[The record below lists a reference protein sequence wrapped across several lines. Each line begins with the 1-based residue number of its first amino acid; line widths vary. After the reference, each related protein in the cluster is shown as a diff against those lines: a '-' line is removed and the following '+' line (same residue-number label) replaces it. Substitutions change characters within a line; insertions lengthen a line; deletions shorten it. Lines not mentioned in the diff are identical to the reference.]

1 MYVPAV
7 KRATHSPLLA
17 QASQPWHH
25 CHLQHIVL
33 GDRGHPVCWRIV
45 SVISSRLPRLN
56 SCSDPPQNS
65 APTVAASV
73 CVAPAGCPLEDTL
86 SQRTTALR
94 YKPGGKLSV
103 LTIWA
108 KARTRLLRTF
118 KNTPYA
124 KAQFHFTTKACVEDT
139 FKNILLF
146 HCIQFCQ
153 WAPKLSYISMTTF
166 RKLTG

>member
-1 MYVPAV
+1 MSLRWKEQHTVLC
-7 KRATHSPLLA
+7 SPRLLNHGTTA
-17 QASQPWHH
+17 IYSTSF
-25 CHLQHIVL
+25 LVTE
-33 GDRGHPVCWRIV
+33 GHPVCWRIV
-45 SVISSRLPRLN
+45 SVISSWLPRLN

-103 LTIWA
+103 VTIWA